1 MHNNDD
7 EYFFLLSDNF
17 AREFHQG
24 SRPGSSFSGA
34 EPSPIVGVDP
44 GYASDPYGPP
54 YDYRDQYHGNLIYTN
69 IFKSLDFVCIYV

>member
-1 MHNNDD
+1 MHNNNNK
-7 EYFFLLSDNF
+7 YFFKLSDNF

-44 GYASDPYGPP
+44 GYASDPYSAP
-54 YDYRDQYHGNLIYTN
+54 YSYRDEIPYHGNLIGNTL
-69 IFKSLDFVCIYV
+69 KT